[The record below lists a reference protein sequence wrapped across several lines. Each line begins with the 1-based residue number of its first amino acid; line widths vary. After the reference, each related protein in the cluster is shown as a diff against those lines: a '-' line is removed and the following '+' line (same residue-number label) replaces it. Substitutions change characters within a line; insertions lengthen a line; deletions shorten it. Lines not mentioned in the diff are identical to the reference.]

1 MYIYVYTQRNKE
13 TLYVYIHIHVC
24 MYVCG
29 YVTYSFDS
37 ADDLSTRWWFVPL
50 FVDVSL
56 QVLVYFDV

>member
-1 MYIYVYTQRNKE
+1 MYTYT
-13 TLYVYIHIHVC
+13 Y
-24 MYVCG
+24 MYVCMFV
-29 YVTYSFDS
+29 VTYSFDS